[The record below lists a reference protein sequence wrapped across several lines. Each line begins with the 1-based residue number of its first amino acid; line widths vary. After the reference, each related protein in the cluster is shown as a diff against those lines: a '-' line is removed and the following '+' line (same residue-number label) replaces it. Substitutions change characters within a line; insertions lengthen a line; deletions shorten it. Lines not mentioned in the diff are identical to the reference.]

1 MGVANK
7 RGVNVTKDER
17 ISNEISKLWKLFENI
32 DKNKK
37 DLVHDVISNASFII
51 ITLQDLQKQINEQG
65 VVIEYQNG
73 ANQWG
78 QKQSPQIEVYN
89 KLMANYLKIMKQ
101 LVELIP
107 ESKIQESDELM
118 AFLKK

>member
-1 MGVANK
+1 MDKNTRISEQIEKLTEIYKDIDANK
-7 RGVNVTKDER
+7 Q
-17 ISNEISKLWKLFENI
+17 EIAR
-32 DKNKK
+32 
-37 DLVHDVISNASFII
+37 DVIRNAAFMI
-51 ITLQDLQKQINEQG
+51 ITLQDLQQDINEQG

-78 QKQSPQIEVYN
+78 QKQSPQVEVYN
-89 KLMANYLKIMKQ
+89 KLMANYLKVIKQ

-107 ESKIQESDELM
+107 ENKIQESDELM

>member
-1 MGVANK
+1 M
-7 RGVNVTKDER
+7 TKDER
-17 ISNEISKLWKLFENI
+17 ISIEIAKLKKLFENI
-32 DKNKK
+32 DENKK
-37 DLVHDVISNASFII
+37 DLVLDVISNASFII
-51 ITLQDLQKQINEQG
+51 ITLQDLQKDINEQG

>member
-1 MGVANK
+1 MSK
-7 RGVNVTKDER
+7 QER
-17 ISNEISKLWKLFENI
+17 IFEQIGKLNRLFIDIPENQRELVQ
-32 DKNKK
+32 
-37 DLVHDVISNASFII
+37 DLIGNASFII
-51 ITLQDLQKQINEQG
+51 ITLQDLQKDINEQG

-89 KLMANYLKIMKQ
+89 KLMANYLKVVKQ
-101 LVELIP
+101 LVELVP
-107 ESKIQESDELM
+107 EQKIQESDELM